1 MNFYIWIINKIV
13 DILKNIKNCVMQKRV
28 GGAIN
33 VLVKEKYLSRNS
45 FRWSYEGML
54 FSTLLFISETLMWY
68 EYNNL

>member
-1 MNFYIWIINKIV
+1 
-13 DILKNIKNCVMQKRV
+13 MQKRV